1 MTVTYQVLNISD
13 GGGSE
18 NLLINPRGKI
28 NQLNDSDG
36 ILDPNQYFCD
46 GWKAGA
52 AGAEVYRDADGFRLI
67 SGSILQ
73 LVPNNLD
80 AGRPIKGNLDAISG
94 TPAVRINGGT
104 DSELSDAQTYITFE
118 VVGNNSKFTRL
129 ILAESE
135 SLPIYQQSPDELEPC
150 KRFLQVSDSKIITT
164 YKSLDAATFRYG
176 LLGVELDCA
185 MYRPPAVTVTAL
197 NMYYGGQGVD
207 AKLYA
212 SCTWSKVSSIQIK
225 YDDNNQD
232 LVTSWNNVS
241 YIADARL

>member
-1 MTVTYQVLNISD
+1 MTVTYQVINLSD

-36 ILDPNQYFCD
+36 VLAPHQYFCD

-52 AGAEVYRDADGFRLI
+52 SGAEVYRDSDGFRLI

-73 LVPNNLD
+73 LVPNELD
-80 AGRPIKGNLDAISG
+80 AGRSIRGNLDIISG
-94 TPAVRINGGT
+94 TPTIRINGGS
-104 DSELSDAQTYITFE
+104 DSELSDAQASITFE
-118 VVGNNSKFTRL
+118 VFGNNSKFTRL
-129 ILAESE
+129 ILAESDN
-135 SLPIYQQSPDELEPC
+135 LPIYQQVKDELTPC
-150 KRFLQVSDSKIITT
+150 KKFLQVCTSKIITT
-164 YKSLDAATFRYG
+164 YTSLDAAAFRYG
-176 LLGVELDCA
+176 LLGVDLDCA
-185 MYRPPAVTVTAL
+185 MHRPPAVTVTEL
-197 NMYYGGQGVD
+197 NMYHGGSGVIATD
-207 AKLYA
+207 YA

-225 YDDNNQD
+225 YDDSNQD